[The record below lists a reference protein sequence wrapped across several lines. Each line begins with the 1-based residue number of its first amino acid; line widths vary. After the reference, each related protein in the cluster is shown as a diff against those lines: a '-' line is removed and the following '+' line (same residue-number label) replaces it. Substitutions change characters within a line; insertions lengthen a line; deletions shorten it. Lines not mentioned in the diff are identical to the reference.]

1 LVNCRSCWE
10 SNEGR
15 PFGIGH
21 QPKPFN
27 GGRSNNRVGYT
38 QASPFIFLQSAI
50 GLGCLT
56 TCPENGLIEG
66 ETEGEAKGKE

>member
-1 LVNCRSCWE
+1 
-10 SNEGR
+10 
-15 PFGIGH
+15 
-21 QPKPFN
+21 
-27 GGRSNNRVGYT
+27 VGYT